1 MGMVYTEITLKNAA
15 DDTAARRGYIK
26 SEEIRTV
33 TVTAI
38 ADTGS
43 MHMVITEELCEKL
56 GLSTK
61 GEKTVLI
68 ANGQRVRCIETEA
81 VEIQWKDRTMAV
93 SAMVIPGAKRVL
105 FGAIPMEG
113 MDLMVNPVTQEVV
126 GAHGDVQEILALTA

>member
-1 MGMVYTEITLKNAA
+1 MGMVYTKITLKNAA
-15 DDTAARRGYIK
+15 DDTAARRGFIK
-26 SEEIRTV
+26 AEEIRSV

-93 SAMVIPGAKRVL
+93 SAMVIPGAKSVL

-126 GAHGDVQEILALTA
+126 GAHGDVQEILALSA